1 MKMRAKRGPQRV
13 SKRERKNQ
21 LEERAEPLFN
31 RKTELER
38 KTRERIELWEI

>member
-21 LEERAEPLFN
+21 LERAEPIFN